1 MRKIV
6 SIILVVTIL
15 FSFAGCAM
23 EEEQQVQFLAIQTTP
38 NETSGNASSN
48 ETGGNTSMD
57 ENSGQATQG
66 QQPTELKFQYS
77 SKTHYEFLSG
87 KLELSISNPRVV
99 TQRDDMPGGDFDSA
113 YAGIWNDGEVTEY
126 VCYSPRF
133 PSFVFEDGSF
143 VEGAKLIVMDVT
155 VTNIDA
161 KMRTQKDADAEG
173 KGGGLYTDP
182 YIFRVGSLLSFTD
195 TAKAT
200 DMISVFGG
208 VSSDGNYPQ
217 LNATYFSLLN
227 NCEEHPFAF
236 RVAPG
241 ESISFSIGIVM
252 GNNEDGSERD
262 LSTIA
267 ARITFAEHIGGMK
280 SDVYYV
286 SLGLGG
292 K

>member
-1 MRKIV
+1 MFFMRKIV
-6 SIILVVTIL
+6 SIMLILVTL
-15 FSFAGCAM
+15 CSFASCGM
-23 EEEQQVQFLAIQTTP
+23 EEELQGQKEQFLTIQTSP
-38 NETSGNASSN
+38 SETDGNASTN
-48 ETGGNTSMD
+48 ED
-57 ENSGQATQG
+57 NSQATLP
-66 QQPTELKFQYS
+66 QQPTDLMFEYS
-77 SKTHYEFLSG
+77 AETAPDQILSG
-87 KLELSISNPRVV
+87 KMQFTISNPRVL
-99 TQRDDMPGGDFDSA
+99 THRDDMPGGDFDYA
-113 YAGIWNDGEVTEY
+113 YAGIWQDGEVTEY

-133 PSFVFEDGSF
+133 PSFILEDGSF
-143 VEGAKLIVMDVT
+143 VEGAQLIVLDVT

-161 KMRTQKDADAEG
+161 KMRTQKDADSEG

-195 TAKAT
+195 TTKNT
-200 DMISVFGG
+200 DTVSVFGG

-227 NCEEHPFAF
+227 NCDEHPFAF
-236 RVAPG
+236 RVEPG
-241 ESISFSIGIVM
+241 ETITFSIGVVV
-252 GNNEDGSERD
+252 GNNQDGSERD

-267 ARITFAEHIGGMK
+267 ARITYAEHIGGKK

>member
-6 SIILVVTIL
+6 SIMLALTIL

-23 EEEQQVQFLAIQTTP
+23 EEEQQDQFLAIQTTP
-38 NETSGNASSN
+38 NETSGNASSK

-57 ENSGQATQG
+57 EDSSQATQG

-77 SKTHYEFLSG
+77 SNTHYEFLSG

-99 TQRDDMPGGDFDSA
+99 THRDDMPGGDFDSA

-133 PSFVFEDGSF
+133 PSFVLEDGSF
-143 VEGAKLIVMDVT
+143 VEGAQLIVMDVT

-173 KGGGLYTDP
+173 KGGGEYTDP
-182 YIFRVGSLLSFTD
+182 YVFRIGSLLSFTD

-236 RVAPG
+236 RVEPG
-241 ESISFSIGIVM
+241 ETITFSIGIVV
-252 GNNEDGSERD
+252 GNNQDGSERD
-262 LSTIA
+262 LSTMA
-267 ARITFAEHIGGMK
+267 ARITFAEHIGGEVA
-280 SDVYYV
+280 DVYYV

>member
-1 MRKIV
+1 MTKRIAMLGLALCLLLAFV
-6 SIILVVTIL
+6 
-15 FSFAGCAM
+15 GCTVNEM
-23 EEEQQVQFLAIQTTP
+23 QEDQFLAIQTTP
-38 NETSGNASSN
+38 SVTDGNASMN
-48 ETGGNTSMD
+48 EDSSQT
-57 ENSGQATQG
+57 TQSH
-66 QQPTELKFQYS
+66 QPTELRFQYS
-77 SKTHYEFLSG
+77 SVTHYEILSG
-87 KLELSISNPRVV
+87 KLELSISNPR
-99 TQRDDMPGGDFDSA
+99 TITHRNDMPGGDFDSA

-133 PSFVFEDGSF
+133 PSFVLEDGSF
-143 VEGAKLIVMDVT
+143 VEGAQLIVMDVT

-200 DMISVFGG
+200 DMIYVFGG

-241 ESISFSIGIVM
+241 ESISFSVGIVM
-252 GNNEDGSERD
+252 GNNEDGSARD
-262 LSTIA
+262 LSTMA
-267 ARITFAEHIGGMK
+267 ARITFAEHIGGEQA
-280 SDVYYV
+280 DVYYV

>member
-6 SIILVVTIL
+6 SIMLVLTIL

-23 EEEQQVQFLAIQTTP
+23 EEEQQDQFLAIQTTP

-57 ENSGQATQG
+57 EDSSQATQG

-77 SKTHYEFLSG
+77 SNTHYEFLSG

-99 TQRDDMPGGDFDSA
+99 THRDDIPGGDFSEA
-113 YAGIWNDGEVTEY
+113 IAAIWANGEVKEY
-126 VCYSPRF
+126 VCYSQRF
-133 PSFVFEDGSF
+133 PSFVLEDGSF
-143 VEGAKLIVMDVT
+143 VEGAQLVVLDVT
-155 VTNIDA
+155 LTNIDA
-161 KMRTQKDADAEG
+161 KMRTQKDADAKG
-173 KGGGLYTDP
+173 KGGGEYTDP
-182 YIFRVGSLLSFTD
+182 YIFRVGSLLGFTD
-195 TAKAT
+195 TAKTT
-200 DMISVFGG
+200 DTISVFGG

-236 RVAPG
+236 RVEPG
-241 ESISFSIGIVM
+241 ETITFSIGIVV

-267 ARITFAEHIGGMK
+267 ARITFAEHIGGKK